1 MTLTIDNA
9 YNSKIISNN
18 DASIDIVDIE
28 SRKLIF
34 DGSVVVVEEGSKL
47 AGAASAAPADSG
59 LRQDPRTEVKI

>member
-34 DGSVVVVEEGSKL
+34 EGSK
-47 AGAASAAPADSG
+47 ASLNRP
-59 LRQDPRTEVKI
+59 